1 MKVKTLKK
9 LLIICLIFL
18 IPFSFA
24 YLYTSFTCAD
34 FNFANWQAS
43 TRGTMAFFAFLA
55 SFISLLIYLAYPTED
70 ELKVPLEA
78 RPARPHLRIVK

>member
-1 MKVKTLKK
+1 MKTLKK

-18 IPFSFA
+18 ITFILF
-24 YLYTSFTCAD
+24 YLYTSFACAD
-34 FNFANWQAS
+34 FNFANWLAS
-43 TRGTMAFFAFLA
+43 TRGTMAFFAALVA
-55 SFISLLIYLAYPTED
+55 VISSLLYLAYPTED